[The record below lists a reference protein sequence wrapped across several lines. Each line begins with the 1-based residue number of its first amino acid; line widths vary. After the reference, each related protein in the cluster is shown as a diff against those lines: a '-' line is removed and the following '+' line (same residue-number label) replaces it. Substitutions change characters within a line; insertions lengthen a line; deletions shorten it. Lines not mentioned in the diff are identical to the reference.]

1 MVNMEMYV
9 IILIMTF
16 TVAVTLEKLTTVN
29 LNCISIYHKVK
40 LSSGILFFCFGY
52 KLVKGNS

>member
-40 LSSGILFFCFGY
+40 LSSGILFLFV
-52 KLVKGNS
+52 LAIS